1 MEFTIFNLLVSLIVD
16 FLSIFLKKGGDIGYM
31 NISSFKDILR
41 YVQQNKPKKI
51 AIAAAQDTDVLEA
64 VIKAKN
70 LGIAEAILVGD
81 WEKIKEILH
90 LLKIKKDIFQVIDI
104 KDTKEAAQKAVSL
117 VRNMEA
123 DILMKGLIPTSEL
136 LKAVL
141 DKENGL
147 RGNNLLSHVAVF
159 EFEQY
164 NRLFILS
171 DAAMNIAPSLE
182 EKRQII
188 ENAVFVARS
197 IGIELPKVAVLSA
210 VELVNPA
217 MNSTLDAANL
227 SKMAERGQIKNAII
241 DGPLALDNAVS
252 EKAAAH
258 KGIHSPVA
266 GKADVLIVPNIEAG
280 NVLYKSFVYFA
291 HAKSAGILAGA
302 KAPVVLTSRSDSAE
316 TKINSIS
323 LSILMSNLNGSVK
336 QIMKNDN

>member
-1 MEFTIFNLLVSLIVD
+1 
-16 FLSIFLKKGGDIGYM
+16 M
-31 NISSFKDILR
+31 NVSSFKDILR

-51 AIAAAQDTDVLEA
+51 AIAAAQDADVLEA

-81 WEKIKEILH
+81 WKKLKEILH

-164 NRLFILS
+164 NNRLFILS

-188 ENAVFVARS
+188 ENAVFVARA

-266 GKADVLIVPNIEAG
+266 GKADVLIVPNVEAG

-336 QIMKNDN
+336 K